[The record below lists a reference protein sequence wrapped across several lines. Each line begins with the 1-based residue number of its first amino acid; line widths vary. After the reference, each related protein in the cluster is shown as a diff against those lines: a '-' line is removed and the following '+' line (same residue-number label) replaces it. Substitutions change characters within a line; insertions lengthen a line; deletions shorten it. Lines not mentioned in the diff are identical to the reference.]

1 MTMDIVTKVEASK
14 QLLPYDSHWIGI
26 ELKGTESFFRCHKFS
41 RIFPTTETSASKRYT
56 KMWTN
61 EPKKMCVKRS
71 FRMKIYFD
79 VESFCIES
87 HEFGLYF
94 YFYHSIVHFQVAK
107 ICNLQ
112 LYNDRLRWMLC
123 HCHWFFFRS
132 IVVTTSIFIVHDK
145 KENRKN
151 YHNLCEIKVNK
162 HDWSMKPTKHVIHL
176 PFQFMPRMGER
187 MMNRTT
193 WLRKV
198 FIDCRLPHVVCL
210 LNVCSISIY
219 IYQFSHVT
227 VDIAYF
233 IENCAVFFFCGG

>member
-1 MTMDIVTKVEASK
+1 MIHIGLELSLRALKVFVDVTNSLEFSQRLRHQQANDTLKCEQMNQKKCVSNEVSEWKFTSMLNRSVSKVMNSVFTSIFIIRLCIFK
-14 QLLPYDSHWIGI
+14 LQ
-26 ELKGTESFFRCHKFS
+26 KF
-41 RIFPTTETSASKRYT
+41 A
-56 KMWTN
+56 
-61 EPKKMCVKRS
+61 
-71 FRMKIYFD
+71 
-79 VESFCIES
+79 
-87 HEFGLYF
+87 
-94 YFYHSIVHFQVAK
+94 
-107 ICNLQ
+107 ICNCITIAW
-112 LYNDRLRWMLC
+112 DEC
-123 HCHWFFFRS
+123 CVTVTDFFSDAPLS